1 VPGIWAIGDVTDRI
15 NLTPVALMEGMAF
28 AKTAFG
34 GQLTKPDYQNVAS
47 AVFCQ
52 PPLASVG
59 CVLLQQLCRRCWA
72 LDFLSVVLAD
82 VTTLRYL
89 NRYRCVAY

>member
-1 VPGIWAIGDVTDRI
+1 MEMTSKGAIKVDELSHTNIPTIWAIGDVTDRI

-28 AKTAFG
+28 AKTVFG
-34 GQLTKPDYQNVAS
+34 GAETKPDYQFVAS

-59 CVLLQQLCRRCWA
+59 
-72 LDFLSVVLAD
+72 
-82 VTTLRYL
+82 
-89 NRYRCVAY
+89 